1 MVNFFAK
8 SARRIS
14 VSKVRKKDFV
24 KGSRVSVMKG
34 CKKFYVFLYSF
45 PEFLFYEN
53 FMVKML
59 KKIKDFCFLSKYNYF
74 LDFFI
79 KWAWLVLGR
88 PGQSNPHY

>member
-45 PEFLFYEN
+45 SRISVLRKFHGKN
-53 FMVKML
+53 V

-79 KWAWLVLGR
+79 EWAWLVLGR